1 MHICI
6 HIHVIR
12 VTEEAMSLKERRE
25 GMWKDLEGRINVKT
39 KLYLKIKRIYSFFM
53 KS

>member
-25 GMWKDLEGRINVKT
+25 GMWKDLEGRINAIT
-39 KLYLKIKRIYSFFM
+39 KLYLKNKKNIFFFM